1 MRKVI
6 IKEIDDYDYTLI
18 DNDKTYVLNIEFY
31 SKYKPVVGDII
42 YLADDIIE
50 NNNLYAFDE
59 IYDTSNCNLDDMI
72 KLIHEDKVYYFQR
85 RYG

>member
-6 IKEIDDYDYTLI
+6 IKEIDEYDYTLI

-72 KLIHEDKVYYFQR
+72 KVIHGDKVYYFQR

>member
-6 IKEIDDYDYTLI
+6 IKEIDEYDYTLI

-72 KLIHEDKVYYFQR
+72 KVIHEDKVYYFQR